1 MLADFEQLDGFKA
14 TIDDGVPE
22 LKAFYV
28 MLVKHWFRVARA

>member
-1 MLADFEQLDGFKA
+1 MVADFEQLTRFEA
-14 TIDDGVPE
+14 TIVHGVPE